1 MLSNTEHLLTNGLVA
16 LANGNKDTA
25 RAALSKVVTQ
35 EPRNVLGWL
44 YLSATLPR
52 DGAIQVLRR
61 VLILEP
67 DNPVALR
74 NLERLRRTDIELDFF
89 DVCRYMQ
96 DIDVEAEATLPS
108 LLDNERTVNI
118 KQYTSV
124 AEFGDETGTLPYAFF
139 ELLRA
144 QTAYRPTFSEPPVP
158 VPTPAKVAPEKTP
171 TAVLTPPPARLDPA
185 WIKRDETLAPEVVPT
200 AKPKPAPKAPP
211 SYNELK
217 LRPAAEPE
225 KPPAPVVRPTLS
237 ARHRPLIQAAAD
249 AGAEGYVDALRASPN
264 YLPAQPRRLPQDYV
278 PRAPVKMPR
287 LQDKPRYQLGESPA
301 PVFGIT
307 GFGVLLLLATF
318 IATLV
323 IVFSLLSY

>member
-1 MLSNTEHLLTNGLVA
+1 MMSNTEHLLTNGLVA

-25 RAALSKVVTQ
+25 RAALSKVVAQ

-96 DIDVEAEATLPS
+96 DIDLEAEATLPS

-124 AEFGDETGTLPYAFF
+124 AEFGDETGTLPYAFY

-144 QTAYRPTFSEPPVP
+144 QQAYRPTFPTVSEPPA
-158 VPTPAKVAPEKTP
+158 PAKVAPEKAP
-171 TAVLTPPPARLDPA
+171 TAVLPPLPARLDQA
-185 WIKRDETLAPEVVPT
+185 WIKRDDPPAPEVKPT
-200 AKPKPAPKAPP
+200 PAPKLPS

-217 LRPAAEPE
+217 LRPTAEPE
-225 KPPAPVVRPTLS
+225 KPIGPASRPTLS
-237 ARHRPLIQAAAD
+237 TRHRPLIQAAAAD
-249 AGAEGYVDALRASPN
+249 AGADGYVEALRASPN

-287 LQDKPRYQLGESPA
+287 LQDKPRYQLGDTPA
-301 PVFGIT
+301 PIFGIT

-318 IATLV
+318 IATLI